1 MVAAA
6 VVLLLLATGYAA
18 AAASD
23 ERGAAAL
30 AFLAMFAPAAL
41 VIRWSWRRD
50 DARAVFA
57 LVAFA
62 LLLRVPFAFAP
73 PRWSNDAYR
82 YVWDGRLALRG
93 VDPRG
98 IVPLDPSLAPDRA
111 APLWPYID
119 LRTIPTVYPP
129 LAIGLFEAAAAIDG
143 DGLRGAKIVM
153 IAGDL
158 LAVAALFWAL
168 RRRRLPRGRMAIYAL
183 HPLVLVSFAGDAH
196 VEAFAIAGVV
206 WALAGP
212 RAMRIVGLAVGIL
225 TKLYPVVLL
234 PLIARL
240 DGRAVALAAAAV
252 IVAYV
257 PAFATGHPL
266 GSLGNYL
273 GAQRFNEAFTALLG
287 VRGALVLFALAIAA
301 AVFAM
306 SRGASL
312 VGAALLAIV
321 AYLLC
326 TPNVLPWYA
335 AVVPAIVA
343 LLPRPFAGRFAPAV
357 LGVLAWSATVVL
369 AFGVPWFV
377 RAGTAADVWLRA
389 IEYAPIVAGIA
400 WTFVV
405 RQDGRD
411 DAP

>member
-1 MVAAA
+1 
-6 VVLLLLATGYAA
+6 
-18 AAASD
+18 
-23 ERGAAAL
+23 
-30 AFLAMFAPAAL
+30 MFVPAGLIVRA
-41 VIRWSWRRD
+41 SWRLD
-50 DARAVFA
+50 DGRAVGA
-57 LVAFA
+57 LVAVA
-62 LLLRVPFAFAP
+62 LLVRVPFAFAP
-73 PRWSNDAYR
+73 PLWSNDAYR

-98 IVPLDPSLAPDRA
+98 IVPLDPSLAADRA
-111 APLWPYID
+111 GSLWPSID

-129 LAIGLFEAAAAIDG
+129 LAIVLFEVAAAIDG
-143 DGLRGAKIVM
+143 DGVRGAKIVM

-158 LAVAALFWAL
+158 LSIAALLWVL
-168 RRRRLPRGRMAIYAL
+168 RRRRVPRGRTALYAL

-206 WALAGP
+206 CALAGP
-212 RAMRIVGLAVGIL
+212 RAMRVVGLVAGIL
-225 TKLYPVVLL
+225 TKLYPIVLL
-234 PLIARL
+234 PLIARR

-252 IVAYV
+252 VVAYV

-287 VRGALVLFALAIAA
+287 VRAALVLFALAIAA
-301 AVFAM
+301 AAFAM

-312 VGAALLAIV
+312 VAAALFTIV

-335 AVVPAIVA
+335 AVVPAVVA
-343 LLPRPFAGRFAPAV
+343 LMPAPLAGRFASAV
-357 LGVLAWSATVVL
+357 VGALAWSATVVL
-369 AFGVPWFV
+369 AFAVPWFV
-377 RAGTAADVWLRA
+377 RAGSAADVCLRVL
-389 IEYAPIVAGIA
+389 EYAPIVTGLA

-411 DAP
+411 DAR